1 MLPAFFNRNF
11 TIVSC
16 FFSIIFKLENIK
28 APLPKL
34 PVPDLNLTLG
44 KYLSCVK
51 PILSKEVYARTET
64 IVNEFGA
71 PNGMGNILQDILL
84 KNAQE
89 KDNWAYDWWLEDMY
103 LLNKKP
109 LPINSNPG
117 MIFPK
122 ENFLDEDAQLKFTSR
137 LISGIIDYKLV
148 IDGRE
153 LPVDRC
159 SCREKGQPLCMEQ
172 YYRLFSSYRIPGIN
186 KDKLIDSSKNLNL
199 EPEHIIVI
207 SRNQMFVLDL
217 FVNFMRVTDD
227 QLYHQ
232 LKRIKRQSEEE
243 ENTMFAF
250 ANIGF
255 LTSLPR
261 NEWAIARNELIK
273 GKY

>member
-1 MLPAFFNRNF
+1 M
-11 TIVSC
+11 
-16 FFSIIFKLENIK
+16 
-28 APLPKL
+28 
-34 PVPDLNLTLG
+34 
-44 KYLSCVK
+44 K
-51 PILSKEVYARTET
+51 PILSEEAYANTKKL
-64 IVNEFGA
+64 VNEFLA
-71 PNGMGNILQDILL
+71 PNAIGRTLQELLL

-89 KDNWAYDWWLEDMY
+89 KENWAYDWWLDDMY

-122 ENFLDEDAQLKFTSR
+122 EIFLDEDAQLKFTSR

-153 LPVDRC
+153 LPADRC

-172 YYRLFSSYRIPGIN
+172 YYRLFSSYRIPGII
-186 KDKLIDSSKNLNL
+186 KDKLIDSSRNLNL

-207 SRNQMFVLDL
+207 CRNQMYVLDL
-217 FVNFMRVTDD
+217 FVNFLRVTDD

-243 ENTMFAF
+243 ENSMFAF
-250 ANIGF
+250 TDIGF

-261 NEWAIARNELIK
+261 NEWAQARNELIK
-273 GKY
+273 GSNNIIR